1 MVQSTAKV
9 FLVSFDIPDNSY
21 RLFCDVQCSVKRGF
35 SYPLL
40 FFTDKRLPGLLQFS
54 EMKLQNEQYT
64 IEAADTQVD
73 SRPGGRFWA
82 GSNES
87 LLIDP

>member
-1 MVQSTAKV
+1 M
-9 FLVSFDIPDNSY
+9 
-21 RLFCDVQCSVKRGF
+21 GF

-54 EMKLQNEQYT
+54 EMKLQNEPYT
-64 IEAADTQVD
+64 IEASDTQVD
-73 SRPGGRFWA
+73 SRPRGQFWA

-87 LLIDP
+87 LLIDPSSAGLVIEHDPATKTLQLIRVLGRPTWALT